1 MVLILIWVAKE
12 PSHAEDQL
20 IFCCCIPFII
30 QQCRFDSQPAVIIVE
45 ELQEF
50 SKREKQVL
58 IYTLL
63 DLMHRED
70 LLFVVSSS

>member
-1 MVLILIWVAKE
+1 M
-12 PSHAEDQL
+12 HA
-20 IFCCCIPFII
+20 I
-30 QQCRFDSQPAVIIVE
+30 QQCRFDCQPAVIIVE

-70 LLFVVSSS
+70 LLFVVSSLLEVIICY

>member
-1 MVLILIWVAKE
+1 M
-12 PSHAEDQL
+12 
-20 IFCCCIPFII
+20 
-30 QQCRFDSQPAVIIVE
+30 IIVE

-70 LLFVVSSS
+70 LLFVVRYCSVFDQEHLSSIFD